1 MIKYYC
7 DACGKEIINRSYDVK
22 ILKHITTHNIGYC
35 EIIDGKSQPVSG
47 VDVSQMLCLPCYNE
61 VMYKLWENLE
71 KIRKNNNIIQ

>member
-7 DACGKEIINRSYDVK
+7 DACGKEIKGLSYD
-22 ILKHITTHNIGYC
+22 IRIMKHITNNYS
-35 EIIDGKSQPVSG
+35 D
-47 VDVSQMLCLPCYNE
+47 VDNTQMLCLLCYNE